1 LTNMMQITLAGYN
14 ALGAGI
20 NANTIYII
28 VG

>member
-1 LTNMMQITLAGYN
+1 MQITLAGYN

-20 NANTIYII
+20 NANTVYII